1 MLLMDRNFLGATKSY
16 THTLSFAL
24 SVYRTLTHFVHFNT
38 LRLRATVGMDKT
50 ECISKKKKILLTKRT
65 SSAFS
70 LLIGRIPFRKMY
82 DASYMDSQQC
92 ACAKQYAFCIYI
104 CIFTLEN
111 KLIPYPRA
119 LCWRT
124 GTSTCRAFCR
134 VVLGAGFY
142 IETKFCIL
150 YTLLDDSL
158 GSWHI
163 YICIY
168 VWICTAFS
176 AWGST
181 EKPCAV
187 YMYIYVYMYVYTY
200 TPFECDCVWV
210 SMWVRFVCVCMC
222 VCVRVC
228 VFVYVYVCVYVMD
241 GCVDGCVGVNV
252 CVCHQSIDIILSDY
266 YNLLQLEYH
275 FSRKRH

>member
-1 MLLMDRNFLGATKSY
+1 MRRFNITNTIQSSEQHYLRSYAPYNWIPLRNLFSKKNFFLKKKLNLILMLLMDRNFLGATKSY

-92 ACAKQYAFCIYI
+92 ACAKQYAFFIYI

-119 LCWRT
+119 LC
-124 GTSTCRAFCR
+124 
-134 VVLGAGFY
+134 
-142 IETKFCIL
+142 
-150 YTLLDDSL
+150 
-158 GSWHI
+158 
-163 YICIY
+163 
-168 VWICTAFS
+168 
-176 AWGST
+176 
-181 EKPCAV
+181 
-187 YMYIYVYMYVYTY
+187 
-200 TPFECDCVWV
+200 
-210 SMWVRFVCVCMC
+210 
-222 VCVRVC
+222 
-228 VFVYVYVCVYVMD
+228 
-241 GCVDGCVGVNV
+241 
-252 CVCHQSIDIILSDY
+252 
-266 YNLLQLEYH
+266 
-275 FSRKRH
+275 